1 MKKWTG
7 WIAAGVLT
15 LGLAACGETAKPT
28 PETPKEETSEK
39 TLGEVFNEAVK
50 VSNETKS
57 VSAKMDMKQ
66 KISYPKE
73 EQSMDTAMNMD
84 MNITMKP
91 LAVYQKGTMAV
102 PGEGGEQ
109 AKPMNIESYMTEE
122 GFYINEPESGQWI
135 KMPKEMYD
143 QMMNMSQ
150 QQVEPAEQLKQLEQF
165 KDDFK
170 FEQTK
175 DEYVLKLDA
184 AGEKFNK
191 LIETQMS
198 QMTQGANGEE
208 AKAMMEQMMKAMKV
222 EKVNYT
228 IYIDKDSFQTNKMDV
243 DMDMSMDIEGNAMK
257 TSQVMHIVYSDY
269 NKVAPITVPEEVKNK
284 AQEMPMPA
292 ME

>member
-28 PETPKEETSEK
+28 SETPKEETSEK

-50 VSNETKS
+50 VSKETKS
-57 VSAKMDMKQ
+57 MSAKVDMKQ
-66 KISYPKE
+66 KIDYPKE
-73 EQSMDTAMNMD
+73 EQSIDTAMNMD
-84 MNITMKP
+84 MNIMMEP
-91 LAVYQKGTMAV
+91 LALYQKGTMTV
-102 PGEGGEQ
+102 PGEGSEQ
-109 AKPMNIESYMTEE
+109 AKPMNMEMYMTEE
-122 GFYINEPESGQWI
+122 GFYINDPESGQWV

-165 KDDFK
+165 KDDFT

-175 DEYVLKLDA
+175 DEYVLKLNA

-191 LIETQMS
+191 LIETQVS
-198 QMTQGANGEE
+198 QMMQGANGEE
-208 AKAMMEQMMKAMKV
+208 AKAMMEQMMKAMKI

-228 IYIDKDSFQTNKMDV
+228 IYIDKDSFQTTKMDV
-243 DMDMSMDIEGNAMK
+243 DMDMSMDIEGNEMK
-257 TSQVMHIVYSDY
+257 TSQVMHVIYSDY
-269 NKVAPITVPEEVKNK
+269 NKVAPIKVPEEVKNN
-284 AQEMPMPA
+284 AQEIPMPA
-292 ME
+292 MQ